1 MDPDTRPILLLRL
14 LLVFVFLFAGL
25 YKVNAE
31 GTRELRP
38 LPTDAGFMQ
47 IWDPSLQ
54 PTRTFMTYAADSN
67 RRLYINICR
76 PGERMYFGFRT
87 STVTQVTFFRV
98 RDPLGNIVFGPVQ
111 IPTAAGP
118 GLIDTYAQAVAGPSA
133 LVPGGY
139 NALTYDPTMTG
150 NYSIEFNPT
159 NANTTTIGARRF
171 DLFDITVATIATN
184 TIRRGRLWAKA
195 WDLTLGSFTARYN
208 ARMFMY
214 APDGVVTELDFN
226 GIQPFGFIISA
237 NGRGC
242 TNTGNTTND
251 RRSRGGNFTYPDYP
265 IFLNNPDSTCF
276 PTGVLGDITAPPSI
290 SGCNPANRCINVFV
304 NKAGTVDIILELNGI
319 PGYQENSA
327 DVIINAQVDSG
338 ANCVP
343 WNSRNGLGVLIT
355 PGTVIPITVDYY
367 NGLTHLP
374 LFDVENHQ
382 FGYRVFL
389 TRPLG
394 PQPRLY
400 WDDTLIAGGTRNPF
414 IGCNNP
420 GGCHN
425 WSGNIA
431 PNGITPRSNWG
442 DVRSINTWWFASV
455 RSSNA
460 SVPNFI
466 TLVDA
471 NIFNP
476 PLAPNDTVICT
487 SSATIPLNG
496 SVTIGA
502 TTGRW
507 SSATTGGVFS
517 PNDSSLTATYQFSP
531 TDIANG
537 FARIVLTST
546 NTGGCPPQSDT
557 MRVTLAPQPVSNAG
571 PGDTVCFNNPNVQLS
586 GSFTGGS
593 RAYWAGGTGSFL
605 PDSSAAN
612 AIFVPGQADINAG
625 GVYVRYITR
634 GIAPCLAPDIDSVF
648 IDIID
653 PIAVVAGTDI
663 SACKSNP
670 QIQLNGQVTVTGAPG
685 SIAVGGRWSGG
696 LGTYTPNDSTLNA
709 IYTPTAAEVASG
721 NLRLILTSIGN
732 GFCIPERD
740 TVNVTFTDPPSV
752 NAGVDAIVCDF
763 QDTLNLS
770 AIVSPGFTGAWS
782 GGVSGSFFP
791 NNTLPNAQYVIS
803 VQDSINGFITLVYTT
818 NAGNGCVAVRDTVV
832 YAITAAP
839 RPEAGPSVNVCE
851 TNATVNLN
859 GTVSLGGS
867 AFWSSLG
874 DGTFIPSPNVLNATY
889 EPGPNDI
896 ASTIIFLYLTTT
908 GSACTPLTDSVQV
921 IIGNAPR
928 ADAGPNQT
936 VCKNN
941 PLVSLNGSSLSGT
954 TASRLWSGG
963 NGTFNPNPPNQFAAT
978 YTPTASELAAGSV
991 KLYFRVNTVT
1001 CNGLN
1006 DSLTITFTD
1015 PPNVNAGPAIIDVCT
1030 NAPTATLNG
1039 SVSGGIGG
1047 SWSNGTGT
1055 FNPSADS
1062 LSTQYTAS
1070 ATEVSAGTVTLVL
1083 TSSTVGNNCLP
1094 VSDSI
1099 RIRIVPG
1106 PDANAGPDQTLCKNN
1121 AVVSLNGVATNAGGG
1136 RWLGGAGT
1144 FTPSRNV
1151 LSPTYTPDS
1160 NEINAGFVN
1169 LVLRTT
1175 GNGFCTPDFDT
1186 VRINFSNGPTINVNS
1201 PSQVC
1206 IDNPNVSLSASFTIA
1221 GGVTWTGN
1229 GGLFVPSADSA
1240 NVTYLPTLAELNAGN
1255 FTLSVSTRQNGSCL
1269 AGSTSRNIQV
1279 LNRPVANA
1287 GPNQTVCGGVANVS
1301 LNGTVTGA
1309 TGGTWKTSGTGTFSP
1324 NVNTLNATYSPST
1337 ADVNSGFVVLM
1348 LTSTG
1353 NGLCNA
1359 DSSTMVISFTANPSI
1374 NAGPDKVV
1382 CSNDFPAQLQ
1392 GSGSAATWFGGNGTF
1407 VPNSS
1412 TLNATYQPSPGEI
1425 LNGFV
1430 RLRLITNP
1438 NPNCIQVADTVILT
1452 LRSGPTVNAGTDQTV
1467 CGDRDSIQL
1476 NAIVNNAPF
1485 SAWSSLGT
1493 GNFSNPNAT
1502 NSFYR
1507 FSATDKLNGFV
1518 NLVLTVPAGNGCSD
1532 VTDTM
1537 RVTITPTVQANAGAD
1552 QELCEDIP
1560 GITLNGSVIVATGG
1574 SWSSPGAGTFSP
1586 SNTSLTAT
1594 YTPTAAERLAQRVVL
1609 VLSTTG
1615 NGTCQVSRDTVVF
1628 DLADAPTVDAGTNQ
1642 TLCSANPQ
1650 TFLSGSVT
1658 VALGGQWST
1667 GGSGVFSPNNNA
1679 LSGSYIPSLADI
1691 DSGSVKLFL
1700 SSIGNGVCATKT
1712 DSLTITLLP
1721 LPIANPGL
1729 GDTVCTDVDTISLS
1743 GLVQNAT
1750 GGRWSS
1756 SGSGQFVPNNNTLNA
1771 AYLPSN
1777 ADRQAQFVSLR
1788 LTTTGVGI
1796 CPADSN
1802 AISIRF
1808 TDEPTLNVGLD
1819 VEICETNTSLAL
1831 NAVFTQAGG
1840 ILWRTNGTGTFSPDS
1855 LNPNA
1860 IYLLS
1865 AADRARDSLFV
1876 WALTRNSPNCAPAVD
1891 TMKVRI
1897 QRAPIVNAGANI
1909 TICASNPG
1917 VSLSG
1922 SVANAGGGVWSS
1934 TGGGNFFPNAFDLNA
1949 TYVPTANERQS
1960 GIATLILTSTANG
1973 PCTPPPS
1980 DTVLINVT
1988 PIPTVDLGGNKEVC
2002 SDTNAI
2008 PLTALV
2014 SVASSGLWRSSGSGV
2029 FAPADTGF
2037 FTTYIPSALD
2047 IASGLV
2053 RITFFTTGNGLCD
2066 TVSQFIDVSIK
2077 RAPIVNAGVDQ
2088 TICRT
2093 TSSLSLNGSV
2103 TNATGGV
2110 WTALGTGGFDPFNTT
2125 LNGDY
2130 FPSPA
2135 DRNAGQVRLVLRSD
2149 GTGIC
2154 KTRRDTML
2162 VIIRQIPT
2170 LDIGRDTSIC
2180 RTSGGVRL
2188 NALYTNAGG
2197 VQWAVVGTGNLFPNN
2212 VSDTVNFVPAPA
2224 DTLVRIRATTTLNG
2238 VCSAVFDSLLVRIAN
2253 LPTVSAGP
2261 AKEMCTNGESA
2272 DLTGSFSNAV
2282 RIRWSTNGTGVISDT
2297 SSAIMFYQPST
2308 FDRTQ
2313 NSILFTLTAITDG
2326 VCPNISQTTTLNLTK
2341 APTVNTGFDF
2351 EVCKSLDSINI
2362 NAVVSNTTGGVWSTL
2377 GSGTFIPNDTARS
2390 VFYKP
2395 VTADTSAGLVR
2406 LSYQTQGLG
2415 SCLPSTDTVVVTFSS
2430 ALAINAG
2437 PPIDTICSS
2446 NLPAQLNGAGTAG
2459 TWSGGAG
2466 TFSPSA
2472 TVLNA
2477 TYQPT
2482 PAEITA
2488 GQVRLRLTSPA
2499 SGACPS
2505 VVDSVLLRFVLGPTV
2520 NLGLDRTICADTT
2533 GISIAPSVTNANGF
2547 TWTTTG
2553 SGSFAP
2559 GNTVANVTYIP
2570 SQDDIAD
2577 SIVILSL
2584 TVGSSFGCTP
2594 ASDQLNLFINPAP
2607 TLFAGFDVTVCRD
2620 VDSVLFTATATR
2632 ASGASWRTAAG
2643 VNLPNNGPN
2652 AFSIWYRPTPAN
2664 IAAGFVN
2671 LIATTTG
2678 VGICKPVSDTV
2689 RLTLTPT
2696 VTKTIGPLQNICA
2709 TASTVN
2715 LSATF
2720 TVAQGIQWSTTGTG
2734 LFSISSFIN
2743 NPTYEFSALDKTRD
2757 SLIFRMITTGNGTC
2771 RPALDSTVVRI
2782 RRLPTVSTTNFND
2795 ICKSTVSIQLN
2806 SNFTNAGGVKWISS
2820 GTGTFSNPNIPN
2832 PLYFPSQADYD
2843 ANAVSLMVIT
2853 TGNGACDSAFAI
2865 STILFNNQPVA
2876 QVNAG
2881 FDVEICKDAS
2891 LVPLSGLIL
2900 NAGGGTWSSSG
2911 TGSFLPTVNSL
2922 NGFYQPSTTDK
2933 AQDSVYIRL
2942 TSASTNVC
2950 APVTDSITV
2959 TFTPTPTVNAGPDD
2973 TICADQPN
2981 VQLSGLITV
2990 ATGGIWTSSGTGTFV
3005 PNAFDRNAIY
3015 QLSAQDIANGF
3026 VGLTLT
3032 TDGNGTCNSVSDGLV
3047 ITILGAPEIT
3057 TDSLRLIC
3065 SDVDSIP
3072 ISAQISRASGLIWT
3086 STGTGIFLPSVTST
3100 NAHYYPSAADKS
3112 AGSVVI
3118 TATTSG
3124 NGLCQAVTANQL
3136 IQFILAPVVNA
3147 GPDQTICED
3156 AVSINL
3162 SGTVDQGIG
3171 TIWTTNGNGTFLP
3184 GEDSLTTSY
3193 QITLAD
3199 RTRNSITFTLS
3210 TLPGQCKTQ
3219 TDLVT
3224 YTLQR
3229 LPVVSTGPS
3238 DLCLQDGA
3246 YQLNG
3251 SISNSPGGL
3260 WTTTGS
3266 GQFSTSNS
3274 ILDPLYIPSA
3284 GDFSLRKI
3292 KFTLTSIASGSC
3304 PASSAEMEVDIVP
3317 PPFADAGL
3325 DQIVCRGDDVLLASF
3340 RTNNVSYR
3348 WKTVTGFV
3356 IGQGPLVTIRANND
3370 TAFVVE
3376 AIDNLGC
3383 SSQDTVGI
3391 RVIDAPSF
3399 TLDPHFCFDTSV
3411 VINSFPI
3418 NIPPVAGVF
3427 QWFRND
3433 TIVFGA
3439 NNSTYKLE
3447 KPGEHRILYYFSSC
3461 SNEAFTDVTL
3471 PPVIRGE
3478 DKTVCNGDTVSLQV
3492 NPIIGATYLW
3502 TTNNL
3507 FIINSD
3513 FQFDTIAN
3521 NDPSI
3526 DQVFAVTVTDQLGC
3540 TGTDTLVL
3548 KTTIRPIIDARDT
3561 SGCQGLGLPVTV
3573 VPLNR
3578 DSLNTAGVYTWFRD
3592 NLLIESER
3600 DSVLNATE
3608 PGIYRVRYSVGDCF
3622 ASDTFSLVFNPL
3634 PQLILPDKLKYCKD
3648 DEDSLAVTVP
3658 GFSRYLWSGVGAEPG
3673 DTLSTFYATDS
3684 GFYTVTVFN
3693 QFNCPATD
3701 SLFVEDL
3708 CNPRVFL
3715 PNGFTPNGDGKD
3727 DLFRVFGNYFKDF
3740 SITIFNRWGEAIFH
3754 ATEIT
3759 EGWDGN
3765 YKGEPM
3771 PIGTYP
3777 YIVVYSGLDA
3787 EFSGPFKKQ
3796 GSVTLIR

>member
-1 MDPDTRPILLLRL
+1 MDPDTRPIPSLRSLLLLFIIL
-14 LLVFVFLFAGL
+14 LACIQA
-25 YKVNAE
+25 KAE

-38 LPTDAGFMQ
+38 LATDAGFMQ
-47 IWDPSLQ
+47 IWDPSVQ
-54 PTRTFMTYAADSN
+54 PTRIFMTYAADSN

-87 STVTQVTFFRV
+87 SNIAQVTFFRV

-111 IPTAAGP
+111 IPTAAAP
-118 GLIDTYAQAVAGPSA
+118 GLINTYAQAVAGPSA
-133 LVPGGY
+133 LVAGGY
-139 NALTYDPTMTG
+139 NALSYTPTMTG
-150 NYSIEFNPT
+150 NYYIEFNANSPT
-159 NANTTTIGARRF
+159 VNTIGARRF
-171 DLFDITVATIATN
+171 DLFDITVADIATS

-251 RRSRGGNFTYPDYP
+251 RRSRSGNFTFPDYP

-290 SGCNPANRCINVFV
+290 SGCNPASRCINIFV

-431 PNGITPRSNWG
+431 PNGVTPASNWG
-442 DVRSINTWWFASV
+442 DVRSINTWWFASI
-455 RSSNA
+455 RSTNA
-460 SVPNFI
+460 SIPNFI

-471 NIFNP
+471 NVFNP
-476 PLAPNDTVICT
+476 PLVPNDTVICS

-507 SSATTGGVFS
+507 TSSTTGGVFS

-537 FARIVLTST
+537 FARVVLTST
-546 NTGGCPPQSDT
+546 NTGGCPAQSDT
-557 MRVTLAPQPVSNAG
+557 MRVTLAPRPNSNAG

-625 GVYVRYITR
+625 GVYIRYVTR

-653 PIAVVAGTDI
+653 PVAVIAGSDI
-663 SACKSNP
+663 AACKNNP
-670 QIQLNGQVTVTGAPG
+670 QVQLNGQVSVTGAP
-685 SIAVGGRWSGG
+685 SSTAVGGRWSGG
-696 LGTYTPNDSTLNA
+696 AGTFTPNDSTLNA
-709 IYTPTAAEVASG
+709 IYTPTVAELALGSA
-721 NLRLILTSIGN
+721 RLILTSIGN
-732 GFCIPERD
+732 GFCVPERD
-740 TVNVTFTDPPSV
+740 TVLVTFSDPPSV
-752 NAGVDAIVCDF
+752 NTGPDALICDF
-763 QDTLNLS
+763 QDTLNLT

-782 GGVSGSFFP
+782 GGISGSFFP
-791 NNTLPNAQYVIS
+791 NNTQPSTQYLIS
-803 VQDSINGFITLVYTT
+803 NQDSINGFVTLVYTT
-818 NAGNGCVAVRDTVV
+818 NAGNGCLAVRDTVV

-839 RPEAGPSVNVCE
+839 RPEAGPAVNVCE

-859 GTVSLGGS
+859 GSVTLGGS
-867 AFWSSLG
+867 AFWSTLG
-874 DGTFIPSPNVLNATY
+874 DGTFVPSVNALNATY

-908 GSACTPLTDSVQV
+908 GSACTPQVDSVQV
-921 IIGNAPR
+921 IIGSAPR
-928 ADAGPNQT
+928 AEAGPHQN

-941 PLVSLNGSSLSGT
+941 PVVSLTGSSLSGT

-963 NGTFNPNPPNQFAAT
+963 TGTFNPNPPNQFAAT
-978 YTPTASELAAGSV
+978 YTPSPAELIAGSV

-1006 DSLTITFTD
+1006 DSLTITFTE
-1015 PPNVNAGPAIIDVCT
+1015 PPTVNAGPAIIDVCT
-1030 NAPTATLNG
+1030 NLPVATLNG
-1039 SVSGGIGG
+1039 TISGGIGG

-1070 ATEVSAGTVTLVL
+1070 ASEILAGGVTLAL
-1083 TSSTVGNNCLP
+1083 TTSSIGNNCLP
-1094 VSDSI
+1094 VNDSI

-1106 PDANAGPDQTLCKNN
+1106 PEATAGPDQTLCKNN
-1121 AVVSLNGVATNAGGG
+1121 PVVSLSGSVLNAGSG
-1136 RWLGGAGT
+1136 RWIGGIGT
-1144 FTPSRNV
+1144 FTPSRNT

-1160 NEINAGFVN
+1160 NEINAGFVR

-1175 GNGFCTPDFDT
+1175 GNGFCSPDFDT
-1186 VRINFSNGPTINVNS
+1186 VRINFSNGPSLSVNA
-1201 PSQVC
+1201 PAQVC
-1206 IDNPNVSLSASFTIA
+1206 IDNPNVSLQASFTIA

-1229 GGLFVPSADSA
+1229 GGLFVPSPDSA
-1240 NVTYLPTLAELNAGN
+1240 NVTYLPTLAELTAGS
-1255 FTLSVSTRQNGSCL
+1255 FTLGVTTRQNGSCF
-1269 AGSTSRNIQV
+1269 ATSTSRTVQV
-1279 LNRPVANA
+1279 LNRPDANA
-1287 GPNQTVCGGVANVS
+1287 GPNQTVCGGVANVV

-1309 TGGTWKTSGTGTFSP
+1309 TGGTWKTSGTGSFSP
-1324 NVNTLNATYSPST
+1324 NVNVLNATYSPSA
-1337 ADVNSGFVVLM
+1337 ADVNSGFVVLT

-1359 DSSTMVISFTANPSI
+1359 DSSTMVISFTANPSV

-1382 CSNDFPAQLQ
+1382 CSNDFPVQLQ
-1392 GSGSAATWFGGNGTF
+1392 GSGSVATWFGGNGTF
-1407 VPNSS
+1407 LPNSS

-1438 NPNCIQVADTVILT
+1438 NPNCIQVADTVLIT
-1452 LRSGPTVNAGTDQTV
+1452 LRTGPTVNAGANQTV

-1476 NAIVNNAPF
+1476 NGSVNNAPF
-1485 SAWSSLGT
+1485 SAWTSLGT
-1493 GNFSNPNAT
+1493 GNFSNPNAP

-1518 NLVLTVPAGNGCSD
+1518 DLVLGVPAGNGCSD

-1537 RVTITPTVQANAGAD
+1537 RVVVTTAVQANAGTD
-1552 QELCEDIP
+1552 QELCEDVANLQ
-1560 GITLNGSVIVATGG
+1560 LNGSVIVASGG

-1586 SNTSLTAT
+1586 SINSLNGT

-1609 VLSTTG
+1609 VLTTTG
-1615 NGTCQVSRDTVVF
+1615 NGTCQPSRDTVVF

-1642 TLCSANPQ
+1642 ILCSANPQ
-1650 TFLSGSVT
+1650 VLLNGAVT
-1658 VALGGQWST
+1658 VALGGQWSSA
-1667 GGSGVFSPNNNA
+1667 GSGIFSPNNNA
-1679 LSGSYIPSLADI
+1679 LTGMYIPSAADI
-1691 DSGSVKLFL
+1691 DTGSVKLYL
-1700 SSIGNGVCATKT
+1700 STIGNGVCAART
-1712 DSLTITLLP
+1712 DSVVITLQP
-1721 LPIANPGL
+1721 LPSANPGI
-1729 GDTVCTDVDTISLS
+1729 GDTVCTDVDTIQLAGS
-1743 GLVQNAT
+1743 VQNAT
-1750 GGRWSS
+1750 GGRWTS
-1756 SGSGQFVPNNNTLNA
+1756 SGSGQFVPNINTLNA
-1771 AYLPSN
+1771 AYLPSL

-1808 TDEPTLNVGLD
+1808 AEEPTISVGLD
-1819 VEICETNTSLAL
+1819 VEICETNTTLAL

-1840 ILWRTNGTGTFSPDS
+1840 VLWRTNGTGTFSPDS
-1855 LNPNA
+1855 LDPNA
-1860 IYLLS
+1860 VYVLS
-1865 AADRARDSLFV
+1865 TADRARDSLFV
-1876 WALTRNSPNCAPAVD
+1876 WAATRNSPNCAPAID

-1897 QRAPIVNAGANI
+1897 LRAPIVNAGTNI
-1909 TICASNPG
+1909 TICASTLGIP
-1917 VSLSG
+1917 LSG
-1922 SVANAGGGVWSS
+1922 TVANAGGGVWNS

-1949 TYVPTANERQS
+1949 TYVPTLTERQS
-1960 GIATLILTSTANG
+1960 GFARLILTSTANG

-1980 DTVLINVT
+1980 DTLLITIT
-1988 PIPTVDLGGNKEVC
+1988 PIPTVNLGGNKEVC
-2002 SDTNAI
+2002 SDTNAV

-2014 SVASSGLWRSSGSGV
+2014 SVASSGIWRSSGTGV
-2029 FAPADTGF
+2029 FSPADTGF

-2047 IASGLV
+2047 IASGIV

-2066 TVSQFIDVSIK
+2066 TVSQFIDVSIR
-2077 RAPIVNAGVDQ
+2077 RAPIVNAGSDQ
-2088 TICRT
+2088 TICRST
-2093 TSSLSLNGSV
+2093 AAVNLNGSV
-2103 TNATGGV
+2103 TNANGGV
-2110 WTALGTGGFDPFNTT
+2110 WSTLGSGGFDPFNTT
-2125 LNGDY
+2125 LNGQY
-2130 FPSPA
+2130 FPSPT
-2135 DRNAGQVRLVLRSD
+2135 DRAAGQVRLILSSD
-2149 GTGIC
+2149 GSGIC
-2154 KTRRDTML
+2154 KTRRDTMQ
-2162 VIIRQIPT
+2162 IIIQPLPT
-2170 LDIGRDTSIC
+2170 LEIGNDTSIC
-2180 RTSGGVRL
+2180 RNSGGVRIR
-2188 NALYTNAGG
+2188 AQYAQAGG
-2197 VQWAVVGTGNLFPNN
+2197 VQWSFTGTGSMFPNTLA
-2212 VSDTVNFVPAPA
+2212 DTVFFVPAA
-2224 DTLVRIRATTTLNG
+2224 NDTLVRIRATTTLNG
-2238 VCSAVFDSLLVRIAN
+2238 ACSAVSDSLLVRIAN
-2253 LPTVSAGP
+2253 LATVSAGP
-2261 AKEMCTNGESA
+2261 AKEMCSNGESV
-2272 DLTGSFSNAV
+2272 DLNGSFTNAQ
-2282 RIRWSTNGTGVISDT
+2282 RIRWTTNGTGVISDT
-2297 SSAIMFYQPST
+2297 ASAVMFYQPST
-2308 FDRTQ
+2308 SDRTQ
-2313 NSILFTLTAITDG
+2313 SSLLFTITAITDG
-2326 VCPNISQTTTLNLTK
+2326 TCPNISQTTTVSLTR

-2351 EVCKSLDSINI
+2351 QVCKSLDSINI
-2362 NAVVSNTTGGVWSTL
+2362 NAVVSNTSGGLWSTL
-2377 GSGTFIPNDTARS
+2377 GGGFFIPNDTARS

-2395 VTADTSAGLVR
+2395 VTADTSAGFVR

-2415 SCLPSTDTVVVTFSS
+2415 SCLASTDTVVISFSS

-2437 PPIDTICSS
+2437 PAIDTICTSS
-2446 NLPAQLNGAGTAG
+2446 LPAQLNGAGTSG

-2482 PAEITA
+2482 PAELTA
-2488 GQVRLRLTSPA
+2488 GQIRLRLTSPS

-2505 VVDSVLLRFVLGPTV
+2505 VVDSILLRFVPGPTV
-2520 NLGLDRTICADTT
+2520 NLGPDRTICSDTS
-2533 GISIAPSVTNANGF
+2533 GISISPSTTNASGF
-2547 TWTTTG
+2547 TWTSTG
-2553 SGSFAP
+2553 TGSFAP
-2559 GNTVANVTYIP
+2559 GSTVANITYLP
-2570 SQDDIAD
+2570 SADDIAD

-2584 TVGSSFGCTP
+2584 TVGSNFGCTA
-2594 ASDQLNLFINPAP
+2594 ASDQLNLYINPAP
-2607 TLFAGFDVTVCRD
+2607 TLSAGFDVTVCRD
-2620 VDSVLFTATATR
+2620 VDSVLFSATTTR
-2632 ASGASWRTAAG
+2632 ATGASWRTAAG
-2643 VNLPNNGPN
+2643 VALPNNGPN
-2652 AFSIWYRPTPAN
+2652 AFSIWYRPTAAN
-2664 IAAGFVN
+2664 IAAGFVD

-2678 VGICKPVSDTV
+2678 VGICRPLSDTV
-2689 RLTLTPT
+2689 RLNLTPT
-2696 VTKTIGPLQNICA
+2696 VTKSIIPLQTVCA
-2709 TASTVN
+2709 NSNTVS

-2720 TVAQGIQWSTTGTG
+2720 TVAQGIQWSSTGTG
-2734 LFSISSFIN
+2734 IFSTSPFISN
-2743 NPTYEFSALDKTRD
+2743 LVYQFSTADKARD
-2757 SLIFRMITTGNGTC
+2757 SLIFRMVTLGNGTC

-2782 RRLPTVSTTNFND
+2782 RRLPTVSTVNFTD
-2795 ICKSTVSIQLN
+2795 ICKNTTSILLSST
-2806 SNFTNAGGVKWISS
+2806 FTNASGVKWISS
-2820 GTGTFSNPNIPN
+2820 GTGTFSNPNISN

-2865 STILFNNQPVA
+2865 STILFNSQPVA

-2900 NAGGGTWSSSG
+2900 NAGGGFWSTTG
-2911 TGSFLPTVNSL
+2911 TGTFLPTINSL
-2922 NGFYQPSTTDK
+2922 NGFYQPTAGDK
-2933 AQDSVYIRL
+2933 AQDSIFIRL
-2942 TSASTNVC
+2942 TSFTTNVC
-2950 APVTDSITV
+2950 ASVTDSIKV
-2959 TFTPTPTVNAGPDD
+2959 IFTPTPTVNAGPDD

-2990 ATGGIWTSSGTGTFV
+2990 ATGGIWTSSGTGTFS

-3032 TDGNGTCNSVSDGLV
+3032 TDGNGTCNSVNDGLV
-3047 ITILGAPEIT
+3047 ITILGAPLIT

-3065 SDVDSIP
+3065 SDVDSIA
-3072 ISAQISRASGLIWT
+3072 ITAQITRAAGLIWT

-3112 AGSVVI
+3112 AGNVVL

-3124 NGLCQAVTANQL
+3124 NGLCQAVTTTQL
-3136 IQFILAPVVNA
+3136 IQFISAPVVNA

-3156 AVSINL
+3156 AVSISLAGSVN
-3162 SGTVDQGIG
+3162 QAIG
-3171 TIWTTNGNGTFLP
+3171 TLWSSNGTGTYLP
-3184 GEDSLTTSY
+3184 GEDSLISNY
-3193 QITLAD
+3193 QLTLAD
-3199 RTRNSITFTLS
+3199 RARSSITFTLS
-3210 TLPGQCKTQ
+3210 TLPGQCKAQ
-3219 TDLVT
+3219 TDQVT

-3238 DLCLQDGA
+3238 DLCLQEGA
-3246 YQLNG
+3246 YQLSG
-3251 SISNSPGGL
+3251 SILNSPGGV

-3266 GQFSTSNS
+3266 GQFSTSNTL
-3274 ILDPLYIPSA
+3274 LDPLYVPSA
-3284 GDFSLRKI
+3284 NDFALRKI
-3292 KFTLTSIASGSC
+3292 KFTLTSVASGSC
-3304 PASSAEMEVDIVP
+3304 PTSLGEMEVDIVP

-3340 RTNNVSYR
+3340 RTTNVSYR
-3348 WKTVTGFV
+3348 WKTISGFV
-3356 IGQGPLVTIRANND
+3356 IAQGPLVSVRANND

-3433 TIVFGA
+3433 TILFGA

-3447 KPGEHRILYYFSSC
+3447 KPGEHRILYFFSSC

-3471 PPVIRGE
+3471 PPVLVGE
-3478 DKTVCNGDTVSLQV
+3478 DKTVCFGDTVSLQV
-3492 NPIIGATYLW
+3492 NPILGATYLW

-3513 FQFDTIAN
+3513 FQFDTIADS
-3521 NDPSI
+3521 DPTV
-3526 DQVFAVTVTDQLGC
+3526 DQVFVVTVTDVLGC
-3540 TGTDTLVL
+3540 TGRDTLVL
-3548 KTTIRPIIDARDT
+3548 KSTVKPILNATDT

-3573 VPLNR
+3573 IPTNR
-3578 DSLNTAGVYTWFRD
+3578 DSLSGTGVYTWFRD
-3592 NLLIESER
+3592 GLLIENER
-3600 DSVLNATE
+3600 DSILNATQ
-3608 PGIYRVRYSVGDCF
+3608 PGSYTVRFGIGQCF
-3622 ASDTFSLVFNPL
+3622 ANDTFNLVFNPL
-3634 PQLILPDKLKYCKD
+3634 PQLILPEKLKYCKD
-3648 DEDSLAVTVP
+3648 DEDSLAITVP
-3658 GFSRYLWSGVGAEPG
+3658 GFSSYLWEGAG
-3673 DTLSTFYATDS
+3673 ADSFDTLSTFYATDS
-3684 GFYTVTVFN
+3684 GYYRLTVFN
-3693 QFNCPATD
+3693 QFNCPTMD
-3701 SLFVEDL
+3701 SLFVQDL

-3715 PNGFTPNGDGKD
+3715 PTGFTPNGDGKD
-3727 DLFRVFGNYFKDF
+3727 DTFRVFGNYFRDF

-3754 ATEIT
+3754 ATDIT

-3771 PIGTYP
+3771 PVGTYP
-3777 YIVVYSGLDA
+3777 YIVIYSGLDG
-3787 EFSGPFKKQ
+3787 EFTGPFKKQ